1 MGLLKQHIDDFL
13 RYMAVEVNASEHTLR
28 AYTKDLEEFLKITEK
43 SDAEDTDLY
52 DIRGF
57 VASQSRAGLAKSTV
71 ARRLATVKSFYKY
84 LRAQAV
90 VDNNPTR
97 LVPTPKAPRP
107 LPKFLSV
114 DDIFNMIE
122 KTAGMG
128 FLMARNRA
136 IIELFYSSGLRISEL
151 TGSNMED
158 INLNQGLI
166 KVKGKG
172 KKERIVPV
180 GEPAVKAI
188 KIYLIERLLIKKAK
202 ADTVKKGTPK
212 KITEDDAGALFLN
225 SGGRRLTVRHI
236 RRVVVKFA
244 RLIGIQGKMG
254 PHTLRHTFATHL
266 LHGGADLRVIQELL
280 GHSSLSTTQRYTHL
294 DIEHLMDTYDKSHP
308 LAK

>member
-1 MGLLKQHIDDFL
+1 MGSLKQHIDDFL
-13 RYMAVEVNASEHTLR
+13 RYMSTEVNASEHTLR
-28 AYTKDLEEFLKITEK
+28 AYGKDLDEFLKTAAEK
-43 SDAEDTDLY
+43 DAGDTDLY

-71 ARRLATVKSFYKY
+71 ARRLATVKSFFKY
-84 LRAQAV
+84 LRAQGV
-90 VDNNPTR
+90 VANNPTR
-97 LVPTPKAPRP
+97 LVPTPKAPRA

-114 DDIFNMIE
+114 DDVFNLIE
-122 KTAGMG
+122 KTSGMG
-128 FLMARNRA
+128 FIMARNRA
-136 IIELFYSSGLRISEL
+136 IVELFYSSGLRISEL
-151 TGSNMED
+151 TGTNMED

-166 KVKGKG
+166 KVMGKG
-172 KKERIVPV
+172 KKQRIVPV
-180 GEPAVKAI
+180 GEPAVKAV
-188 KIYLIERLLIKKAK
+188 KIYLIERLLIKKTRAK
-202 ADTVKKGTPK
+202 GAASKKT
-212 KITEDDAGALFLN
+212 TEDDSGALFLN

-236 RRVVVKFA
+236 RRIVVKFA

-308 LAK
+308 LAR